1 MWRVVGI
8 ASATKNTAEVSSMP
22 ETYSF
27 INSRM
32 QPYSYLKS
40 TLQLGKNSMSKFD
53 VLNAHVVNSVVLP
66 GELIIVGDNS
76 THSCTAE
83 EAFYMKK
90 AFEIHLALMVNGM
103 QSDGFFVENHE
114 LITKALGYSSIGV
127 GSVGSA
133 WSKHLDGIKQT
144 LEDIEAAHR
153 DHLRLGSTQTRGHFL
168 ETRGGLFKKL
178 DIQLKGFAKY
188 GSGLRNEGSIKNM
201 LGISTKSYLHSWVIT
216 GYADT
221 INGVAK
227 ASNLMK
233 KGTYLGVGLSVAGAG
248 TSIYAACTTGRETE
262 CRKAKY
268 VEGGKLSGSLAL
280 GSLGGNVGSMVATF
294 GCAVAIGFVT
304 GGAGLLGCA
313 VIGGGLGAWAGGEV
327 GESAG
332 EWVGE
337 VVYESLQQ

>member
-1 MWRVVGI
+1 M
-8 ASATKNTAEVSSMP
+8 SAT
-22 ETYSF
+22 F
-27 INSRM
+27 INPRM

-53 VLNAHVVNSVVLP
+53 VLNVHVVNAVVLP

-76 THSCTAE
+76 TPSCTAE

-90 AFEIHLALMVNGM
+90 AFEVHLALMANGV
-103 QSDGFFVENHE
+103 QGDGFLIENHT
-114 LITKALGYSSIGV
+114 LITEALGYSSIGV
-127 GSVGSA
+127 GSVSGA

-144 LEDIEAAHR
+144 LEEIETAHR
-153 DHLRLGSTQTRGHFL
+153 DYLRSGTTQARSDFYAK
-168 ETRGGLFKKL
+168 RKVLFERL
-178 DIQLKGFAKY
+178 DGQLKHFARY
-188 GSGLRNEGSIKNM
+188 GSGLRNQGSIKNM
-201 LGISTKSYLHSWVIT
+201 LGISTKSYLHSGVIT
-216 GYADT
+216 GYAET

-227 ASNLMK
+227 ASSLMK
-233 KGTYLGVGLSVAGAG
+233 KGAYLGVGLSVAGAG
-248 TSIYAACTTGRETE
+248 TSIYTACTTGRETE

-268 VEGGKLSGSLAL
+268 VEGGKLSGGLAL
-280 GSLGGNVGSMVATF
+280 GALGGNVGSIVSTF

-304 GGAGLLGCA
+304 GGAGMLGCA
-313 VIGGGLGAWAGGEV
+313 VVGGGLGAWAGGKV